1 MSESRVRP
9 RVGFVGAG
17 RVGKGLSLA
26 LARCGYP
33 VIGVAGRSGSPSA
46 QEIVDQAQI
55 VFLTLPD
62 DVIADVTARL
72 NWRPDIAAVHC
83 SGAADLSVLASA
95 ARQGAAIGGFHPLQM
110 FADPA
115 VAADGLSRC
124 AIAVEA
130 EEPLAATL
138 VAIVAELGARA
149 LRVPAGARAAY
160 HAGAHYAGPFVA
172 ALLAEAL
179 EVWGRIGIDAD
190 DALAAL
196 VPLLRGSVDAIE
208 HSGLA
213 NGMAGSVAR
222 GDVQTV
228 ARHLDALAA
237 LDPSLRDF
245 YCRLALR
252 SIPLALAAGKLEP
265 GRAGELR
272 AQLTQGIRGG
282 SP

>member
-1 MSESRVRP
+1 
-9 RVGFVGAG
+9 
-17 RVGKGLSLA
+17 
-26 LARCGYP
+26 
-33 VIGVAGRSGSPSA
+33 
-46 QEIVDQAQI
+46 
-55 VFLTLPD
+55 
-62 DVIADVTARL
+62 
-72 NWRPDIAAVHC
+72 
-83 SGAADLSVLASA
+83 
-95 ARQGAAIGGFHPLQM
+95 M

-115 VAADGLSRC
+115 VAADGISRC

-138 VAIVAELGARA
+138 MTMVMALGARA

-179 EVWGRIGIDAD
+179 GIWGRIGIGPE

-196 VPLLRGSVDAIE
+196 LPLVRGSVDAIE

-213 NGMAGSVAR
+213 RGMAGSVAR

-228 ARHLDALAA
+228 ARHLEALTA
-237 LDPSLRDF
+237 LDPTPVSDLCDF

-252 SIPLALAAGKLEP
+252 TIPLALAAGKLEA
-265 GRAGELR
+265 GRAAELQAHLR
-272 AQLTQGIRGG
+272 QGLRNE
-282 SP
+282 SA